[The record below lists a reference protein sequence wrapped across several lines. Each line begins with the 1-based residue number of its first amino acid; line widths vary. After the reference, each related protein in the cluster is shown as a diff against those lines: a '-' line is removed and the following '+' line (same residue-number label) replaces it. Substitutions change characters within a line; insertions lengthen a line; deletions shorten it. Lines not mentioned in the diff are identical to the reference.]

1 MNRLLKILRLIFSIL
16 TVVFAGYSLITGNH
30 EVMPYMMLFMGAM
43 FLVMGI
49 DEILE
54 SRKTLGIISL
64 IVAVFI
70 FYVAVEG
77 FLLQ

>member
-1 MNRLLKILRLIFSIL
+1 
-16 TVVFAGYSLITGNH
+16 
-30 EVMPYMMLFMGAM
+30 MPYMMLFMGAM